1 MAVAKHI
8 GEALSGSELS
18 NEAVAAEGWAR
29 GLTAAVVTIA
39 PIGSW
44 ALLGGMPEPPEGAAL
59 VLVPE
64 PLIPVED

>member
-1 MAVAKHI
+1 MAKHI
-8 GEALSGSELS
+8 GAALSDSEPT
-18 NEAVAAEGWAR
+18 NEAVAAEGWSD
-29 GLTAAVVTIA
+29 GLAPAVVTIA

-44 ALLGGMPEPPEGAAL
+44 ALLGGMPEPPAGAAL